1 MPTWS
6 WFIVAVILGGA
17 LLALA
22 MLADRRS
29 RRRATG
35 AGEPAPRRGIDE
47 VDRHVPHYLTQD
59 EIDAMPTPAAG
70 RGPAPVS
77 PRGEGFGFGHAH
89 ADFANHRDGAA
100 YTEPLILVV
109 DGDVTAMRELLTPL
123 GRASDEHP
131 LVIVAAG
138 IHPEVLTTLTANRRA
153 LTFPVVAAVAG
164 SRDRTRLAELLGVA
178 PIPLNDLRSGYLPNQ
193 AYGRAASWFSTLKRT
208 WVEPRD
214 LP

>member
-1 MPTWS
+1 MPAWS
-6 WFIVAVILGGA
+6 WFIVAVVIGGA

-22 MLADRRS
+22 VLADRRS

-35 AGEPAPRRGIDE
+35 ADEPAPRRGLDD

-59 EIDAMPTPAAG
+59 EIDAMPAPAAR
-70 RGPAPVS
+70 RGPAPLS
-77 PRGEGFGFGHAH
+77 PAGEGFGFGHAH

-100 YTEPLILVV
+100 YSEPLILVV
-109 DGDVTAMRELLTPL
+109 DGDVTAMRELLAPL
-123 GRASDEHP
+123 GRASEEHP
-131 LVIVAAG
+131 LVIVAAA

-153 LTFPVVAAVAG
+153 LDMPVVAAVAG

-178 PIPLNDLRSGYLPNQ
+178 PVPPEDLRSGYLPEQ
-193 AYGRAASWFSTLKRT
+193 AYGRAVTWFSTLKRT